1 MRLDLDRAT
10 FVVEVEGIPRDTDS
24 GIPDEI
30 VPTRSVSLLCTT
42 SGHRVDSIAECHRE
56 TYSCR
61 THLNG
66 MSEPLR

>member
-1 MRLDLDRAT
+1 MRLHLDRDT
-10 FVVEVEGIPRDTDS
+10 FVVEVEGIARGTDS
-24 GIPDEI
+24 GIPDQI

-56 TYSCR
+56 TYNCR